1 MTFDPMTLKLTL
13 NNPCTRPYIFLMYMP
28 IVKVDSF
35 TNNWPFNNIEVP
47 MTFDPMTSKLSVN
60 NPCTSPYNFL
70 MYMPIQKVDSF
81 TDNLQF

>member
-1 MTFDPMTLKLTL
+1 
-13 NNPCTRPYIFLMYMP
+13 MYMP
-28 IVKVDSF
+28 IQKVNSF

-47 MTFDPMTSKLSVN
+47 MTFDPMTLKLSVN

-81 TDNLQF
+81 TDNWPFQNFKVPMTFDL